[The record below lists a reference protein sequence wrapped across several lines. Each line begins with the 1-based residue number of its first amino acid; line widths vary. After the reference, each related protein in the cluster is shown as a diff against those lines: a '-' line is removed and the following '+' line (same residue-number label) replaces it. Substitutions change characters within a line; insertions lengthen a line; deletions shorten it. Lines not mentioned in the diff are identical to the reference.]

1 MRIQFILFACLGLVL
16 FSCTK
21 SNSGLKKQ
29 NIGTLQTGSGTLLA
43 ADPMYLGGEGDILK
57 VQGVPKGEFPV
68 DLYIYE
74 NGDDKRVF
82 RAEIVFSDKKGGTV
96 KQIGE
101 VPVDSG
107 TASFID
113 ADSFQKYYKTVGQ
126 DRIGEIY
133 GKDHEALARSVADR
147 FKLKYKSGGEHS
159 SVLTDPVSEEQEKN
173 ILAYMKKTDK
183 YPPFMI
189 KTNNTFDLISIEMD
203 KTYLPTYGYA
213 NYILD
218 QATKA
223 NMVAFSSG
231 YGDGSYKLNAY
242 YDRNTLVKLELN
254 MTE

>member
-1 MRIQFILFACLGLVL
+1 MRMQFILFACLGLVL

-21 SNSGLKKQ
+21 SNNGLKKQ
-29 NIGTLQTGSGTLLA
+29 NIGTLQTGSGTVLA
-43 ADPMYLGGEGDILK
+43 ADPTYLGGEGDILK

-74 NGDDKRVF
+74 DGDDKRVF
-82 RAEIVFSDKKGGTV
+82 RAEIVFSDNKGGMV

-101 VPVDSG
+101 VAVDSG

-113 ADSFQKYYKTVGQ
+113 ADVFQQHFKTVGQ
-126 DRIGEIY
+126 DRIGVIW

-147 FKLKYKSGGEHS
+147 FKLKYKSGDELS
-159 SVLTDPVSEEQEKN
+159 SILTDPVSEKLEKD
-173 ILAYMKKTDK
+173 IFAYMKKTNEH
-183 YPPFMI
+183 PTFMI
-189 KTNNTFDLISIEMD
+189 KTNNTFDLISMEMD

-213 NYILD
+213 NYVLD
-218 QATKA
+218 KATKA

-242 YDRNTLVKLELN
+242 YDQNKLVKLELN
-254 MTE
+254 MSE